1 MRVKEYV
8 ALIFTFILPH
18 GLQECVSIHLF
29 FILYGDIS
37 LLLYKDWQERKVQ
50 TTNDKHLNIKST
62 G

>member
-29 FILYGDIS
+29 FLSSMETLVCCYIRNGKRERFKPQLIS
-37 LLLYKDWQERKVQ
+37 
-50 TTNDKHLNIKST
+50 I
-62 G
+62 